1 MKKTIVSLAV
11 VAYLAGHPAY
21 AQTAKTRKP
30 ATKPVARPTSASAT
44 SSNKFKSEKLS
55 PLPLE
60 SKRGDFQMHDFNA
73 FDVPDYK
80 LNEAYLNKSKEE
92 IQILGS
98 LLNKTSA
105 INQRSDILFRTAE
118 LYWAVEK
125 TVHFQKMEAY
135 NTQYDLYMNKK
146 RATKPVEPKFNG
158 SKTMNLYKQIIKE
171 NPKFDRIDEILF
183 LAGYRGRETKDPN
196 YVAYLRALI
205 KNYPNSKF
213 LADAYMEIGE
223 DYFNKREFDNAI
235 ETFNEVL
242 KRPNNLH
249 NYALYKIAWCYYNQ
263 GKYRI
268 AKEVMQRVVES
279 SKSVKG
285 QIELRNE
292 ALRDLVI
299 IYSDLG
305 LYQEAEQY
313 FTSIGEPEYAI
324 KVLEKLSDIYFDQS
338 RYELATATIT
348 LLLEKAPNRA
358 ESPKY
363 HSKLIDCH
371 ERSQNQVSALKEMTN
386 FLSTYEPG
394 SNWYNTITDT
404 DAREYADSRSEV
416 YARFIATRYHEESQ
430 KYEKIDMKKAQRFSL
445 LAMGFYDKYFER
457 FSNHPNAY
465 NLRMLYAELLFQFK
479 RYDKASD
486 QYLMVFQSNP
496 KGKHA
501 EKALTG
507 QIDSLSKIES
517 ENYSK
522 IEKIA
527 ESKKGK
533 EVLAFPEITVALI
546 KANDNYVKLF
556 PNNAKSPEIYYQR
569 ARLYYNYNHFPEA
582 EKAFNDVIAKYP
594 SSNAANQSRHL
605 ILDIYNINKD
615 WEKLEKTAMA
625 YLQVKSFATDE
636 NQALLLDL
644 IQGSIFQRA
653 KMKEDEKKYL
663 EAAKLY
669 ENLTV
674 RYPKSKYADKA
685 LFNAA
690 MNYIAADDSQN
701 AIETSNKF
709 LTLYPNSDLAP
720 KMLLSLAGYFDEKFD
735 YSNASKFYELYAQK
749 DPKNPL
755 APDALFNAALY
766 QENLKVY
773 ASALRNYDRYLELYP
788 SNKDAPVVFFSRG
801 GIYEKLNQ
809 LTNAAKVFE
818 DYNKRYG
825 RKNATGIEAIYRL
838 ARLQRRLGK
847 TDDAM
852 SNFGYAVR
860 ASKKLGTGP
869 SAGNHFAAKAQ
880 FELTSVLFNEYQA
893 IKLVMPER
901 ALQRAISRKAT
912 LLKQLKEQYVEIIN
926 LGDPEMAVAAL
937 YYLGLSYQD
946 FSQSLFKAPV
956 PPSLSP
962 EEVQMYQVELSNQA
976 MPIEQQAIEAFEKAL
991 KKGYELDV
999 YSEYTRKSY
1008 EQLSQFKPSVYPPQR
1023 GEVIKGVYSAEPIS
1037 TTKIK
1042 VAGKKS

>member
-1 MKKTIVSLAV
+1 MKKTIVSIAV
-11 VAYLAGHPAY
+11 AAYLSGHPAY
-21 AQTAKTRKP
+21 GQSSRTENPTA
-30 ATKPVARPTSASAT
+30 
-44 SSNKFKSEKLS
+44 NKFKSEKLS

-60 SKRGDFQMHDFNA
+60 SKRGDFQMHEFDA
-73 FDVPDYK
+73 FEVPDYK
-80 LNEAYLNKSKEE
+80 LNEAYLDKSKQE
-92 IQILGS
+92 IQILGN
-98 LLNKTSA
+98 LLNSTTA
-105 INQRSDILFRTAE
+105 LNPRSDILFRTAE
-118 LYWAVEK
+118 LHWSVEK
-125 TVHFQKMEAY
+125 TVHFQKMEEY

-146 RATKPVEPKFNG
+146 RATKPVEPKFSG
-158 SKTMNLYKQIIKE
+158 AKTMSLYKQIIRE
-171 NPKFDRIDEILF
+171 NSKFDRIDEILF

-196 YVAYLRALI
+196 YAAYLRALI

-213 LADAYMEIGE
+213 IADAYMEIGE
-223 DYFNKREFDNAI
+223 DHFSKREFDKAI
-235 ETFNEVL
+235 ENFNEVL
-242 KRPNNLH
+242 KRTNNLH

-279 SKSVKG
+279 SKAVKG

-292 ALRDLVI
+292 ALRDLVV

-348 LLLEKAPNRA
+348 LLLEKAPNKSEA
-358 ESPKY
+358 PKY

-386 FLSTYEPG
+386 FLTTYEPG
-394 SNWYNTITDT
+394 SNWYNTNTDT
-404 DAREYADSRSEV
+404 DAREYADGRSEV

-430 KYEKIDMKKAQRFSL
+430 KYEKLDIKKAQRFSL

-457 FSNHPNAY
+457 FSAHPNAY

-479 RYDKASD
+479 RFDKAAN
-486 QYLMVFQSNP
+486 QYLMVFQANP

-501 EKALTG
+501 NRALTG

-517 ENYSK
+517 DNYAQ

-527 ESKKGK
+527 EAKRGK
-533 EVLAFPEITVALI
+533 EVLPFPETTVALI
-546 KANDNYVKLF
+546 KANDNYVRFF
-556 PNNAKSPEIYYQR
+556 PADLKSPEVYYQR

-582 EKAFNDVIAKYP
+582 EKAFNDVITKYP
-594 SSNAANQSRHL
+594 NSNAANQSRHL
-605 ILDIYNINKD
+605 ILDIYNIKKD
-615 WEKLEKTAMA
+615 WENLEKTAMA
-625 YLQVKSFATDE
+625 YLQVKSFATEE
-636 NQALLLDL
+636 NQVLLLDL

-653 KMKEDEKKYL
+653 KQKEDEKKYL

-669 ENLTV
+669 ESLTV

-690 MNYIAADDSQN
+690 MNYIAADDSDL
-701 AIETSNKF
+701 AISSSTKF
-709 LTLYPNSDLAP
+709 LSLYPNSDLAP

-735 YSNASKFYELYAQK
+735 YANAAKFYELYAQK
-749 DPKNPL
+749 DPKNVL

-766 QENLKVY
+766 QENLKIF
-773 ASALRNYDRYLELYP
+773 ASALKNYDRYLELYP

-801 GIYEKLNQ
+801 MIYEKLNQ
-809 LTNAAKVFE
+809 LSNASKVFE
-818 DYNKRYG
+818 DYLKRYG
-825 RKNATGIEAIYRL
+825 RKSATSVEALYRYGK
-838 ARLQRRLGK
+838 LQRRLGK
-847 TDDAM
+847 PDDAVT
-852 SNFGYAVR
+852 NYTAAVR
-860 ASKKLGTGP
+860 TSRKLGTGP
-869 SAGNHFAAKAQ
+869 VAGNHYAAKAQ
-880 FELTSVLFNEYQA
+880 FELTEAMFREYQS
-893 IKLVMPER
+893 IRLVMPER
-901 ALQRAISRKAT
+901 DLQRAISRKAA

-937 YYLGLSYQD
+937 HYLGLSYQE

-962 EEVQMYQVELSNQA
+962 EEIQMYQVELGNQA

-1023 GEVIKGVYSAEPIS
+1023 GEVIKGVYQAEPVS

-1042 VAGKKS
+1042 AVGKKS

>member
-11 VAYLAGHPAY
+11 AAYLSGQTAQ
-21 AQTAKTRKP
+21 AQTQAVKAKKP
-30 ATKPVARPTSASAT
+30 
-44 SSNKFKSEKLS
+44 SNTFKSEKLS

-60 SKRGDFQMHDFNA
+60 SKRGDFQMREFDA

-80 LNEAYLNKSKEE
+80 LNEAYLDKSKQE
-92 IQILGS
+92 IQILGNLLQKTNS
-98 LLNKTSA
+98 L
-105 INQRSDILFRTAE
+105 NQRSDILFRTAE
-118 LYWAVEK
+118 LYWTVGK
-125 TVHFQKMEAY
+125 TVHFQKMEEY
-135 NTQYDLYMNKK
+135 NNQYDLYVNKK

-158 SKTMNLYKQIIKE
+158 TKSMELYKQIIKE

-183 LAGYRGRETKDPN
+183 LAGYRGRETRDPN
-196 YVAYLRALI
+196 YVAYLKALI

-213 LADAYMEIGE
+213 IGDAYMEIGE
-223 DYFNKREFDNAI
+223 DHFNKREFDLAI
-235 ETFNEVL
+235 DTFNEVL

-249 NYALYKIAWCYYNQ
+249 NYALYKISWCYYNQ

-279 SKSVKG
+279 SKGVKG

-292 ALRDLVI
+292 ALRDLVV

-358 ESPKY
+358 EAPKY

-386 FLSTYEPG
+386 FLTTYEPG
-394 SNWYNTITDT
+394 ANWYNLNSDSE
-404 DAREYADSRSEV
+404 AREYADSRSEV

-430 KYEKIDMKKAQRFSL
+430 KYEKIDLKKAQRFSL

-457 FSNHPNAY
+457 FSAHPNAY

-479 RYDKASD
+479 RFDKAAE
-486 QYLMVFQSNP
+486 QYNLVFMANP

-501 EKALTG
+501 NKALTG

-517 ENYSK
+517 ENYAK
-522 IEKIA
+522 IEKVA

-533 EVLAFPEITVALI
+533 EILPFPDVTVALI
-546 KANDNYVKLF
+546 KANDNFVKLF
-556 PNNAKSPEIYYQR
+556 PADPKSPEVYYQR
-569 ARLYYNYNHFPEA
+569 ARLYYNYNHFAEA
-582 EKAFNDVIAKYP
+582 DKAFNDVITKYP
-594 SSNAANQSRHL
+594 ASNAANQSRHL
-605 ILDIYNINKD
+605 ILDIHNINKD

-625 YLQVKSFATDE
+625 YLQVKSFATEE
-636 NQALLLDL
+636 NTVLLLDL

-653 KMKEDEKKYL
+653 KLKEDEKKHL

-669 ENLTV
+669 ESLTV

-690 MNYIAADDSQN
+690 MNYISADASEL
-701 AIETSNKF
+701 AIATSNKF
-709 LTLYPNSDLAP
+709 LTQYPNSELAP

-735 YSNASKFYELYAQK
+735 FANAAKFYELYAQK
-749 DPKNPL
+749 DPKNAL
-755 APDALFNAALY
+755 AADALFNAALY
-766 QENLKVY
+766 QENLKIY
-773 ASALRNYDRYLELYP
+773 ASALKNYDRYLELYP

-801 GIYEKLNQ
+801 LIMEKLGQ
-809 LTNAAKVFE
+809 LSNASKVFE
-818 DYNKRYG
+818 DYLKRYG

-838 ARLQRRLGK
+838 ARTQKRLGK
-847 TDDAM
+847 IDEGNA
-852 SNFGYAVR
+852 NLAYAVR

-869 SAGNHFAAKAQ
+869 AAGNHYASKAM
-880 FELTSVLFNEYQA
+880 FELSEAKFKEYQS

-901 ALQRAISRKAT
+901 ALQRAISRKAA
-912 LLKQLKEQYVEIIN
+912 LLKELKEMYVEIIN
-926 LGDPEMAVAAL
+926 LGDPEMGVAAL
-937 YYLGLSYQD
+937 HYLGLSYQE
-946 FSQSLFKAPV
+946 FSQSLFRAPV

-976 MPIEQQAIEAFEKAL
+976 MPIEQQAIEAFEKSL

-999 YSEYTRKSY
+999 YSEYTRRSY

-1023 GEVIKGVYSAEPIS
+1023 GEIIKGVYTAETIS
-1037 TTKIK
+1037 TDKIK
-1042 VAGKKS
+1042 VAGKK